1 VRKESIVGV
10 IISRQT
16 GANRVDWDLGKL
28 ALPDGRLCHQLS
40 GSDLWKAL
48 KALKIPGITPHMGS
62 QELMIAYCDYKAAS
76 AK

>member
-1 VRKESIVGV
+1 MGV

-16 GANRVDWDLGKL
+16 GTNRVDWDLGKL

-40 GSDLWKAL
+40 SSALWTAL

-62 QELMIAYCDYKAAS
+62 YDLMIKYAEQPCAA
-76 AK
+76 KEKP